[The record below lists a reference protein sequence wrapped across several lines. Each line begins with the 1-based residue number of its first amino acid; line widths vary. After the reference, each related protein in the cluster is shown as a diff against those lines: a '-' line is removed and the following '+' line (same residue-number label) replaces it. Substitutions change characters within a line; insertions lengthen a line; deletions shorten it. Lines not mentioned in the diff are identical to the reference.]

1 MFRLLLIALVLL
13 ISGCGGVCIE
23 PGKGVSSSSVE
34 VKVQVQPPG
43 ASRQNPA
50 TYWVNSGYR
59 VEANSELKLTVENTI
74 SLCPK
79 DASTPATVRM
89 FPEDFISSRP
99 ENEFYDTLLD
109 VVKGDR
115 VAFFPFLYDLEFPSC
130 EKIGNE
136 ESFVIYYGN
145 SDFYKDNACKLC
157 VDSKDICSSGAY
169 GGSASLYYKDK
180 SSKCQEVPEGIELP
194 KLGGSDVQTPR
205 LAFPLGYMS
214 KITKSKEHGRE
225 ILKSNSKYMVAT
237 GRIHDGR
244 TVKVNGPP
252 DITQELCEKLK
263 QDKFITRVIEGR
275 NLVELKQNKNPGKYE
290 KGPAY
295 TNEERQA
302 TKPNYD
308 ALLREY
314 TEYDISCN
322 CGLICGPSDRVNK
335 EDCTRSIVRVM
346 NDKVMCPTTKPKKDI
361 NEGQKIDIESPDA
374 LKEYLDLP
382 PDISDVK
389 NAAYEIAEG
398 AVAVISAGKD
408 KNIASSGCANSC
420 KFLPGKVTNISSA
433 SGGAFKD
440 LSLKMH
446 ESYEVPESGRLFLS
460 YLKQTQMSGSGS
472 TSGNGEEASMQGFYT
487 LRVHRTCYAT
497 SGKKLYM
504 YIGEQAPNFLP
515 GNGGSGAI
523 ELDLES
529 QNPKGIY
536 VINKKDQ
543 DGAVKDGGKSGYLY
557 FGIAVDEKY
566 DDQLK
571 DGNYPDNHYSVRLWI
586 PTWEPIISKFFALL
600 QGTLLNVLYGTEMS
614 TTQGVANVDQVDDI
628 ASAVEKSF
636 KENKK
641 GAIQQI
647 YSNQVTSKPF
657 WMLIQGVLTLYLMFS
672 AVGYIMG
679 VIKITKYD
687 LAIRVAKVV
696 FLVCVFSPG
705 SWRFFNEH
713 CFSMFI
719 GGVSDIIAAFNG
731 YLDGD
736 RSFKFLDAT
745 LGLLLTSELWLR
757 LLALIAA
764 GPVGWLAFVGVVWA
778 LIEFFL
784 AMFSAM
790 ITYLFSI
797 LAVAFLITLAPIFF
811 SFILFQRTRQLFDG
825 WLKVLMNF
833 SLQPIIIFASLA
845 FLNQMIL
852 TSLHVVTDFTAC
864 ENCAIGINIPSND
877 PGTPNKPDICLL
889 PVMLPIGFS
898 NELSVNDRY
907 REGLAREDIGFMGL
921 PFGVAIVLMLIL
933 CCKSVREFV
942 KISETIAHSISG
954 SVASITA
961 SAMGATQAMLGV
973 VGLDAASQQRIAAA
987 RGMAPPG
994 EEKVQFESRD
1004 GARPMQ
1010 EGADPKSPEPDG
1022 DGAAARA
1029 ATQGVDDSAAPDAGS
1044 GDSAAGASQSGDDSV
1059 AGGGAPRVG
1068 VPDVADF
1075 GGSGGEGSPLMGDQ
1089 SSDMVQG
1096 ATSGGD
1102 EDASRSGVPDD
1113 VGVAHYEEVGAD
1125 APMGPGG
1132 GEAEDDQY
1140 GGDML
1145 SGASDDVGVAHYE
1158 EVGADAPMGP
1168 GGGEAEDDQYG
1179 GDMLSGASDDE
1190 QSRLHPEDSWFDAR
1204 SEWEDE
1210 PSPLAGGEDVRPSGD
1225 TGAAD
1230 SEEPGHGAHHE
1241 DNLDDQSI
1249 AQSVGDSDA
1258 SDSGADTDEVG
1269 RTDTTSHAEYA
1280 ESDVGQDD
1288 QQQSPEEE
1296 PDDHARAASGAE
1308 HPEHPEQKDDDS
1320 KASQGYQA
1328 EFVDHLSGIEEADD
1342 STGRRVDVAEHTT
1355 DGAADSYGNSD
1366 GEVIEEKLN
1375 KNPDNDTSTEEKQDK
1390 E

>member
-43 ASRQNPA
+43 ASRSNPA

-59 VEANSELKLTVENTI
+59 VEADSELKLTVENTI

-79 DASTPATVRM
+79 DAGTPATVRM
-89 FPEDFISSRP
+89 FPEDFVSSRP
-99 ENEFYDTLLD
+99 EHEFYDTLLD

-145 SDFYKDNACKLC
+145 SDFYKDKECKLG

-169 GGSASLYYKDK
+169 GGSASLYYKANK
-180 SSKCQEVPEGIELP
+180 TPNKCEAVPEGIELP

-205 LAFPLGYMS
+205 LAFPLGYLS
-214 KITKSKEHGRE
+214 KITKSTENGRE
-225 ILKSNSKYMVAT
+225 ILRSNSKYMVAT

-244 TVKVNGPP
+244 TVKINGPP
-252 DITQELCEKLK
+252 EITEEICKKLK
-263 QDKFITRVIEGR
+263 EDKFITRVIEGR
-275 NLVELKQNKNPGKYE
+275 NLAELKQNKNPGKYE
-290 KGPAY
+290 YKDRTQGQQQITPP
-295 TNEERQA
+295 
-302 TKPNYD
+302 KPDYD
-308 ALLREY
+308 ALLRGY

-322 CGLICGPSDRVNK
+322 CGLICNPSDQVDK

-346 NDKVMCPTTKPKKDI
+346 NDKVMCPTPKPKKVIEEDK
-361 NEGQKIDIESPDA
+361 KIDIENSPDA
-374 LKEYLDLP
+374 LKEYLDIP
-382 PDISDVK
+382 QDIDK

-398 AVAVISAGKD
+398 AVAVIKTGTD
-408 KNIASSGCANSC
+408 KNIADSGCASSC
-420 KFLPGKVTNISSA
+420 KFLPEKVTNVSNA
-433 SGGAFKD
+433 SGTFKD
-440 LSLKMH
+440 LSLEMH
-446 ESYEVPESGRLFLS
+446 KSYEVPESGRLFLS
-460 YLKQTQMSGSGS
+460 YLKRTTTSGSGS
-472 TSGNGEEASMQGFYT
+472 STNGSEEPSMRGFYT

-515 GNGGSGAI
+515 GSNGGSGAV
-523 ELDLES
+523 ELDLEGS
-529 QNPKGIY
+529 NVDPKGMY
-536 VINKKDQ
+536 VINKKDSN
-543 DGAVKDGGKSGYLY
+543 GKVSNGQKGYLY

-566 DDQLK
+566 DSQLK
-571 DGNYPDNHYSVRLWI
+571 DSNYPDNYYSVRLWI

-614 TTQGVANVDQVDDI
+614 TTQGVADVNKVDDI
-628 ASAVEKSF
+628 ASAVERSF
-636 KENKK
+636 KEKKK

-679 VIKITKYD
+679 VIKVTKYD
-687 LAIRVAKVV
+687 LAIRAAKVV
-696 FLVCVFSPG
+696 FLVCVFSQD

-713 CFSMFI
+713 CFSIFI

-736 RSFKFLDAT
+736 KSFKFLDAT

-784 AMFSAM
+784 AMFEAM
-790 ITYLFSI
+790 IMYLFSI

-811 SFILFQRTRQLFDG
+811 VFILFQRTRQLFDG

-852 TSLHVVTDFTAC
+852 TSLHAVTDFTAC
-864 ENCAIGINIPSND
+864 ENCAIGVNIPSDD
-877 PGTPNKPDICLL
+877 PGTPNRPDVCLL

-942 KISETIAHSISG
+942 KISEVIAHSISG

-961 SAMGATQAMLGV
+961 SAVGATQGMLGV

-987 RGMAPPG
+987 RSMAPPG

-1010 EGADPKSPEPDG
+1010 EGADLKSPEPDG
-1022 DGAAARA
+1022 DDAAARVA
-1029 ATQGVDDSAAPDAGS
+1029 AQGIDDSAAPDAGGS
-1044 GDSAAGASQSGDDSV
+1044 DDGVTTGASHSGDDSV
-1059 AGGGAPRVG
+1059 AGSGAPRVG
-1068 VPDVADF
+1068 VPDVAGF
-1075 GGSGGEGSPLMGDQ
+1075 SEPSGEESPLMGDQ

-1102 EDASRSGVPDD
+1102 EDVSRSGVPDD
-1113 VGVAHYEEVGAD
+1113 VGVAHYEEVSAD
-1125 APMGPGG
+1125 APIGPGG
-1132 GEAEDDQY
+1132 GETEDDPY

-1145 SGASDDVGVAHYE
+1145 SGAGDDK
-1158 EVGADAPMGP
+1158 
-1168 GGGEAEDDQYG
+1168 
-1179 GDMLSGASDDE
+1179 
-1190 QSRLHPEDSWFDAR
+1190 QSRLHPDDSWFDAR

-1210 PSPLAGGEDVRPSGD
+1210 PSPVADGDVPPAGD

-1230 SEEPGHGAHHE
+1230 SEEPGRDARDGGAHHE

-1249 AQSVGDSDA
+1249 TQDVGGSSVGDP
-1258 SDSGADTDEVG
+1258 GADTDEAG
-1269 RTDTTSHAEYA
+1269 RTDTTSHTEHA
-1280 ESDVGQDD
+1280 ESAGPDVGQND
-1288 QQQSPEEE
+1288 QQQGPEEE
-1296 PDDHARAASGAE
+1296 PGDHVRTAGGGGAE
-1308 HPEHPEQKDDDS
+1308 DLGQKGDDS
-1320 KASQGYQA
+1320 KAHQEYQA
-1328 EFVDHLSGIEEADD
+1328 EFVDHLSGIEEEDD
-1342 STGRRVDVAEHTT
+1342 STGRRVDVTEHTA
-1355 DGAADSYGNSD
+1355 DGAADSHNNSD
-1366 GEVIEEKLN
+1366 GEVIEEKLS
-1375 KNPDNDTSTEEKQDK
+1375 KNPDNDTPAGEKQD
-1390 E
+1390 EE